1 MAKGLWIAGA
11 FSLVAMAGSGVI
23 GVAVSNGAMRVN
35 QAQVSGNAN
44 LAEGSSVQAAADA
57 ARIQLTKGGR
67 ATLAPNSA
75 ARVYADK
82 LVLES
87 GVSVVSTPSYRVEA
101 RGLQI
106 AATGGQAQVALTGGV
121 VKVAALTGQAQ
132 VRNAEG
138 LLLAKVAP
146 GKVLDL
152 TPGAGAS
159 AQSSVTGVLRQDG
172 ARYVVTDRLTNVDA
186 ELRGSN
192 LQKELGQLVE
202 ASGTVK
208 AGADRNSQ
216 VIEVARLNRVDD
228 ENAPQSGGQVPTGG
242 GQKPT
247 EGSKGPTKPTG
258 TGMSAGTKVAIG
270 VAIAG
275 GAGAGIVF
283 ATMSR

>member
-1 MAKGLWIAGA
+1 MTKVLWMAGV
-11 FSLVAMAGSGVI
+11 FSLAAMAGSGVI
-23 GVAVSNGAMRVN
+23 GVAVSNGEMKVDKA
-35 QAQVSGNAN
+35 AVSGNAN
-44 LAEGSSVQAAADA
+44 LAEGSSVRAAGDA

-75 ARVYADK
+75 ARVYADRM
-82 LVLES
+82 VLES
-87 GVSVVSTPSYRVEA
+87 GVSVVSTPAYKVEA
-101 RGLQI
+101 KGLQI
-106 AATGGQAQVALTGGV
+106 AAAGGQAQVALNGGV

-138 LLLAKVAP
+138 MLLAKVAP

-152 TPGAGAS
+152 TPGAGAGG
-159 AQSSVTGVLRQDG
+159 QSTVTGVLRQAG
-172 ARYVVTDRLTNVDA
+172 SKYVVTDRLTSVDA
-186 ELRGSN
+186 ELKGSN
-192 LQKELGQLVE
+192 LQKEVGQLVE
-202 ASGTVK
+202 VSGAVK

-216 VIEVARLNRVDD
+216 VIEVARLNRV
-228 ENAPQSGGQVPTGG
+228 ENENTPQSGGQVPTGG